1 MKIYRSIEKF
11 INSKLQV
18 QSFIPTMG
26 NLHQGHLSLITKA
39 KKNSGNICVSLYVK
53 KMSLKQIP
61 MQKKHITEMT
71 YH

>member
-39 KKNSGNICVSLYVK
+39 KKKFWKYLCKFIRK
-53 KMSLKQIP
+53 
-61 MQKKHITEMT
+61 
-71 YH
+71 